1 MADATQDLTLNLNG
15 TEYKIDDLSDEAKNI
30 LNKLTIVSN
39 DEQRVSMELEKL
51 SFAKSGYAAALKG
64 VIEKD
69 ESSLQEEKEE
79 SEELEEGEVGGEA

>member
-51 SFAKSGYAAALKG
+51 LFAKNGYAAALKG

-79 SEELEEGEVGGEA
+79 SEELE